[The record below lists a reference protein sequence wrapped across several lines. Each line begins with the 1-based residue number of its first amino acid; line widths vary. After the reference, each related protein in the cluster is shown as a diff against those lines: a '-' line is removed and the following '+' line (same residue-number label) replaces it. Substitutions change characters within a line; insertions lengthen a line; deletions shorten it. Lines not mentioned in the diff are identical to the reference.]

1 VLGGGSEVAAGIG
14 GERVGFACSEG
25 VERHL
30 AVAVAG
36 AGG

>member
-1 VLGGGSEVAAGIG
+1 LPDSGEVAADID

-30 AVAVAG
+30 AAAVAG